1 MRILHANGAG
11 YPGADGTLDLRA
23 RTPSWPLASRSGYPG
38 GMETPVSVRLDK
50 WLWAVRLFKTRTL
63 ADAACHAGHVKIA
76 GASVK
81 SARLVR
87 PGETL
92 SVLAGGVQ
100 RTVKVLA
107 PLDRRVG
114 AALVSEA
121 LEDLTPAAEYE
132 RVRQQAAAAAAFP
145 KGQGRPTKKHRRR
158 LEEGREWKDEG

>member
-1 MRILHANGAG
+1 MPARFCAT
-11 YPGADGTLDLRA
+11 ADTG
-23 RTPSWPLASRSGYPG
+23 RTPDSPPARRPDYVG
-38 GMETPVSVRLDK
+38 GMENPVSVRLDK

-92 SVLAGGVQ
+92 SVLAGGVH

-132 RVRQQAAAAAAFP
+132 RVRQQAAAAATAAAFP
-145 KGQGRPTKKHRRR
+145 KGHGRPTKKDRRR
-158 LEEGREWKDEG
+158 LEEGREWRDEG